1 MIYGAGTFLF
11 DGDGRLL
18 LIKEDYGERRY
29 SIPGGQVDAGESPI
43 DAAIRE
49 AREEIGCEIRVTG
62 VVGVA
67 LVRWTGLSVTAFVG
81 DIVSGTPHVGAP
93 GEIAEVGW
101 FDVADLPM
109 PQANTVRLFARA
121 AARGER
127 WLVVVEEE
135 LPRS

>member
-1 MIYGAGTFLF
+1 MIYGAGTFLL

-29 SIPGGQVDAGESPI
+29 SIPGGQVDPGESPI
-43 DAAIRE
+43 EAAIRE
-49 AREEIGCEIRVTG
+49 AREEVGCEIRVTG

-67 LVRWTGLSVTAFVG
+67 LIRWTGLSVTAFAG
-81 DIVSGTPHVGAP
+81 EIVSGTPHVASP

-101 FDVADLPM
+101 FAVDNIPLPR
-109 PQANTVRLFARA
+109 ANTVRLFARA

-127 WLVVVEEE
+127 GLVVVENER
-135 LPRS
+135 P